1 MELHKLTAVLHRCKV
16 FSRSMTESLKC
27 IQHSMECGMKLFLSL
42 AVLQNLLPEAS
53 GENSPWW
60 GGKESDNVSFL
71 SPRREKS

>member
-1 MELHKLTAVLHRCKV
+1 
-16 FSRSMTESLKC
+16 
-27 IQHSMECGMKLFLSL
+27 MKLFLSL
-42 AVLQNLLPEAS
+42 AVVQNLLPEVN